1 MRFLKRGV
9 LFFWAAWFS
18 VVAATNVLDALRTLG
33 LMPMSFAFVSGNW
46 AWINRVMDPLAVPRW
61 LQGALFLG
69 AMSWEAL
76 GALLYW
82 TALARYQGRPLAQE
96 PAALRASVVSL
107 ALWAAFQV
115 LDEVFLAY
123 PTEDVH
129 RSLFVS
135 QIATILLLQLLPAP
149 PVDGDGDDDDAQRP
163 RPDAPEGHLVIPR
176 WTSPGAARE
185 DTSPPG
191 RRS

>member
-1 MRFLKRGV
+1 MRFLKRGI

-18 VVAATNVLDALRTLG
+18 VVAATNVLDALRSLSV
-33 LMPMSFAFVSGNW
+33 LPMSFMFVSGNW
-46 AWINRVMDPLAVPRW
+46 AWINRVMDPLAVPPW
-61 LQGALFLG
+61 LQAALFLG
-69 AMSWEAL
+69 AMAWEAL

-82 TALARYQGRPLAQE
+82 SALARYRGRPLAQE
-96 PAALRASVVSL
+96 PAALRACVVSL
-107 ALWAAFQV
+107 ALWGAFQV

-135 QIATILLLQLLPAP
+135 QIATILLLHLLPAT
-149 PVDGDGDDDDAQRP
+149 PVDGDGDDDNRPRP
-163 RPDAPEGHLVIPR
+163 RPDAPQGHLIIPR

-185 DTSPPG
+185 DPSPSS
-191 RRS
+191 RES